1 MQYKKVHLA
10 DKEPLLC
17 IWDWR
22 QWRGETQKKEL
33 NIVATT
39 QDCTLQITFNLRT
52 RRRRKLKFY
61 VNLLPIVNPQLLC
74 VHICMRC
81 LEWDDKIY
89 ILHSGALF
97 IIIQMQFYSLFYA
110 DSSSIKKH
118 ELAVVLEKIKS
129 EEKWKTQEK
138 L

>member
-39 QDCTLQITFNLRT
+39 QDCTLQITFKLT
-52 RRRRKLKFY
+52 IRRRRKLKFY

-81 LEWDDKIY
+81 LEWEKKY
-89 ILHSGALF
+89 INCILEHFL
-97 IIIQMQFYSLFYA
+97 
-110 DSSSIKKH
+110 SSSKCNFILCFMLIAAALKNMSLRWCWKK
-118 ELAVVLEKIKS
+118 LKAKKN
-129 EEKWKTQEK
+129 EK